1 MTMTTSQVSARLR
14 FEVWERTRAQHA
26 SLLAHLMD
34 TNTTYEQGA
43 PALSL
48 LSLSLPLH
56 LSPRTPPAPPCHPPL
71 APFCVP
77 TGKYLAIVAGAVVGK
92 EVRFDLCLSL
102 PPLSLP
108 RLSLSHT
115 TPSLYSGA
123 LRRGVPAAGAGAP
136 AGLRLRGVRGQ
147 RHREGVRRTRQA
159 PAKTR
164 IQHGTK
170 SLPDYMGPRT
180 QGVCHLLP
188 SPRSVPL
195 CGHMYM

>member
-92 EVRFDLCLSL
+92 EVRFDAVFQ
-102 PPLSLP
+102 PLVP
-108 RLSLSHT
+108 ERLQAFASGGYEASAIAKEFDEHVKRRQKRAFNT
-115 TPSLYSGA
+115 VKKPS
-123 LRRGVPAAGAGAP
+123 PTKWAP
-136 AGLRLRGVRGQ
+136 V
-147 RHREGVRRTRQA
+147 HREPV
-159 PAKTR
+159 
-164 IQHGTK
+164 
-170 SLPDYMGPRT
+170 Y
-180 QGVCHLLP
+180 LLP
-188 SPRSVPL
+188 SPRSVPCVFRTL
-195 CGHMYM
+195 CGHIYV